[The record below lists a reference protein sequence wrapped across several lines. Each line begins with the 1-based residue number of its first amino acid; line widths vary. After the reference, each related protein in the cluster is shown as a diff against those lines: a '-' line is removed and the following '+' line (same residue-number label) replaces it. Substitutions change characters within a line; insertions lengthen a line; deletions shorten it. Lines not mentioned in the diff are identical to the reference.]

1 MKIASLRSPIVMVH
15 GLLGFDRFAMAGWVL
30 ADYFRG
36 IPDAL
41 RAAGNRVLVAR
52 LSPTGGIADRAAQL
66 KEQIDKEYPTEP
78 IHLISHSMGG
88 LDSRYMITHL
98 GMSDR
103 VLSLTTLG
111 TPHRGTAFASW
122 GVRRFA
128 PLLQPV
134 FKYLGLPHQAFLDLT
149 VERCREFNDK
159 TPDVPK
165 VRYFSVAGKISH
177 DWLHVQWQVP
187 SSILDKIEGDNDG
200 IVSVQSARYG
210 ENAEV
215 WEGDHL
221 SLINWPHVVTALS
234 GTNEDRMSNYATL
247 VGRLADVGF

>member
-1 MKIASLRSPIVMVH
+1 M
-15 GLLGFDRFAMAGWVL
+15 GGWVL

-41 RAAGNRVLVAR
+41 RAAGNRVHVAR
-52 LSPTGGIADRAAQL
+52 LSPTGSIADRAAQL
-66 KEQIDKEYPTEP
+66 KQQIDQHYPTEP
-78 IHLISHSMGG
+78 VHLISHSMGG
-88 LDSRYMITHL
+88 LDSRHMITHL
-98 GMSDR
+98 AMANR

-111 TPHRGTAFASW
+111 TPHRGSAFASW

-134 FKYLGLPHQAFLDLT
+134 FEYLGLPHQAFLDLT
-149 VERCREFNDK
+149 VEHCGDFNKK
-159 TPDVPK
+159 TPDVPH

-177 DWLHVQWQVP
+177 DWLHAHWQVP
-187 SSILDKIEGDNDG
+187 SSILDAIEGDNDG

-210 ENAEV
+210 ESFEV
-215 WEGDHL
+215 WGGDHL

-234 GTNEDRMSNYATL
+234 GTNIDRVADYAAL
-247 VGRLADVGF
+247 VARLADAGF